1 MHRFASFRLFMT
13 ALVIMSFAPSV
24 WASKRESRVPLQ
36 GCRGHYAASGSA
48 RHVTIRGEKKTTD
61 SEELIVEIKNVPLKP
76 GTTLIVYMTDEPV
89 GTIKLDSKQSGSL
102 TLSSSSGK
110 FVPPLE
116 PGTSIVVKT
125 VQGRYVMW

>member
-1 MHRFASFRLFMT
+1 MNSFASFRLLII
-13 ALVIMSFAPSV
+13 AILVMSYGQNS

-48 RHVTIRGEKKTTD
+48 RHVAIRGEKKTTD
-61 SEELIVEIKNVPLKP
+61 AEELIIEIKNVPLTP
-76 GTTLIVYMTDEPV
+76 GTTLVVYITEEAV
-89 GTIKLDSKQSGSL
+89 GTIKLDSKQSGTL

-116 PGTSIVVKT
+116 AGTSIVVKT
-125 VQGRYVMW
+125 VDGRYVMW